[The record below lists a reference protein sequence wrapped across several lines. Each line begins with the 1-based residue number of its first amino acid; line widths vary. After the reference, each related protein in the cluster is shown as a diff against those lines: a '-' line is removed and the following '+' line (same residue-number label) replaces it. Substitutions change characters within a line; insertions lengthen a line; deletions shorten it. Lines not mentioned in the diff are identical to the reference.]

1 MSSGPSV
8 GDIIAIS
15 GLAFKVHAAYKSN
28 GGDYS
33 HISEEVEELQILIA
47 KAAQH
52 FKNTTISSD
61 DHCYGRRIFKGCLG
75 ILEELNSLIE
85 KFRSLAS
92 KNRKIIFT
100 TVKLGKEDILSLREK
115 LISNTILLKGF
126 VRRFVFPGI
135 LLYKP
140 YGY

>member
-15 GLAFKVHAAYKSN
+15 GLAFKVRAAYKAD

-33 HISEEVEELQILIA
+33 HISEEVEALQILIP

-52 FKNTTISSD
+52 FKSTTISSG
-61 DHCYGRRIFKGCLG
+61 DHCYGQKVFKGCLS
-75 ILEELNSLIE
+75 ILADLNSLIQR
-85 KFRSLAS
+85 FRSLAS
-92 KNRKIIFT
+92 KNRRIIFT
-100 TVKLGKEDILSLREK
+100 RVKLGKEDIVSLRER

-135 LLYKP
+135 LLHQLCRY
-140 YGY
+140 